1 MKKAPVN
8 QYISILLI
16 TLILFSLLTVYASSA
31 ARREV
36 TGISAKAAVLY
47 EPETGSFL
55 YKKNADT
62 PLPMASTT
70 KIMTALVALDNAS
83 LTETVK
89 IHDLAV
95 GVEGSSA
102 YLKRGDE
109 VTMEELLYALLLRS
123 ANDAAAAIAFHISG
137 SIEGFAILMNEK
149 AEELGLCSTNFQN
162 PHGLDGKEHYTT
174 AKELAIIASHALDN
188 AVFKE
193 IVSTYKKTFNY
204 GDRQSTYINHNKL
217 LNLYDGCIGVKTG
230 FTKKS
235 GRCLVGA
242 AEKDGLTFIT
252 VTLDAP
258 NDWSDHEKLFD
269 IGYSTLEK
277 ISFAKARE
285 YRYSLPVIDGV
296 SETVTVSNQE
306 ELSKILERGEYKI
319 DEHIKLS
326 KFVTAPI
333 KEGDVLGEVCYTL
346 DGEYVGSVRL
356 VAERSVA
363 SVGKRGFFERITDI
377 FKAMR

>member
-1 MKKAPVN
+1 
-8 QYISILLI
+8 
-16 TLILFSLLTVYASSA
+16 VYASSA

-123 ANDAAAAIAFHISG
+123 ANDAAAAIAFHIGG

-149 AEELGLCSTNFQN
+149 AEELGLESTNFQN

-296 SETVTVSNQE
+296 SETVTVSNRE